1 MKYTRYF
8 NKTFQDNLRDFTSL
22 GNPLILLIMAF
33 FIIGNTIT
41 LIYLIIG
48 LLFIEIFGSL
58 IKIFYY
64 KNRPSRESYKNI
76 LEKID
81 SGSFPSL
88 HSARAC
94 FIFISLFVLTN
105 NIVFKILLISLIF
118 IVLLTRILLK
128 KHYIKDTIAG
138 IILGIIT
145 FFIGR
150 IIGWF

>member
-64 KNRPSRESYKNI
+64 KNRPSKESYKNI

-94 FIFISLFVLTN
+94 FIFISLMGITRH
-105 NIVFKILLISLIF
+105 NIN
-118 IVLLTRILLK
+118 
-128 KHYIKDTIAG
+128 
-138 IILGIIT
+138 
-145 FFIGR
+145 
-150 IIGWF
+150 